1 MCSWFP
7 VLEKFC
13 FRFDLRTGLYAIAAL
28 RHTSFFYSMPA
39 TFSDS
44 RPVLYAVHG
53 RVKPLLR
60 GSNSTEPNLFRHGET
75 TCLRVLQACFR
86 KRMSALRTFIWFVF
100 IIVAVANYASRERDS
115 EEKLP
120 QVEVFA
126 SNVTVADVFPIEK
139 ETAAEAGEIHEGSSE
154 NVKKGDGEM

>member
-13 FRFDLRTGLYAIAAL
+13 FRFDLRTGLYAIAA
-28 RHTSFFYSMPA
+28 
-39 TFSDS
+39 
-44 RPVLYAVHG
+44 V
-53 RVKPLLR
+53 
-60 GSNSTEPNLFRHGET
+60 
-75 TCLRVLQACFR
+75 
-86 KRMSALRTFIWFVF
+86 RTFIWFVF
-100 IIVAVANYASRERDS
+100 IIVAVANYASRERVA

-126 SNVTVADVFPIEK
+126 SKFTVADVFPIDK

-154 NVKKGDGEM
+154 NVKKGDEEMQVAVRDVDQY